1 MIIKVIVDSNVLIAS
16 SVFVAY
22 VKDFGSPFKHEFFD
36 DATHLTGLLKKHIS
50 KRVGVITNT
59 IENEVHGV
67 FNKSV
72 LDTLRECRPNA
83 TKEKLYEF
91 LSIVLNKC
99 EDRLNDLLAVMMRE
113 PVLPGHK
120 APWLPKVK
128 QMYDELIQQASDTNI
143 QDIAYTKAG
152 GSSKRYKPEA
162 YKAILEDEINRHKQL
177 MRLLKKSAGPT
188 DREILAEAAY
198 LYSLYKQ
205 YGDVNFYLASCDLSF
220 SPTGPDYCS
229 HIVTDEIFN
238 RFNII
243 CHWPSEV
250 AKDLQRKLK

>member
-16 SVFVAY
+16 SVYVTY
-22 VKDFGSPFKHEFFD
+22 VKDFNSPFKHEFFD
-36 DATHLTGLLKKHIS
+36 DATHLTGLLKKHIGT
-50 KRVGVITNT
+50 RVGVITNT

-83 TKEKLYEF
+83 TKEQLYEF

-99 EDRLNDLLAVMMRE
+99 EDRLSDLLAVMMRE
-113 PVLPGHK
+113 PVLPNHK
-120 APWLPKVK
+120 APWIPKVE
-128 QMYDELIQQASDTNI
+128 QMYDELIQQARDINI
-143 QDIAYTKAG
+143 QDIAYKKAG

-162 YKAILEDEINRHKQL
+162 YNAILEDEEDRHIQL
-177 MRLLKKSAGPT
+177 KRLLMKSAGRT
-188 DREILAEAAY
+188 DREILAEATY
-198 LYSLYKQ
+198 LYSFYKQ
-205 YGDVNFYLASCDLSF
+205 YDDVKFYLASCDLSF
-220 SPTGPDYCS
+220 SPTGPDFCS

-250 AKDLQRKLK
+250 AKELQRNLK